1 MRKRILAPLA
11 GVVVTTAVA
20 LLVAGPGAANPPGV
34 TPGAKKLANFNII
47 ATPNDW
53 VADDNVCPNNGSRIF
68 YKRGTSNWTLTWNFD
83 PTVHGF
89 DIVDCDGTSDG
100 TGVVEE
106 DAGVAASVYLRVL
119 GPVTASLR
127 VFCLDVT
134 DVNGVNECLIDNVN
148 LGHNKSFTKVMT
160 HAMDDVFSQ
169 VLWTLQPSTNFRIA
183 QVDVY
188 TS

>member
-1 MRKRILAPLA
+1 MKKRIFAPLA
-11 GVVVTTAVA
+11 GVVVATAVA

-68 YKRGTSNWTLTWNFD
+68 YRRGTSNWTLTWNFD

-106 DAGVAASVYLRVL
+106 
-119 GPVTASLR
+119 
-127 VFCLDVT
+127 
-134 DVNGVNECLIDNVN
+134 
-148 LGHNKSFTKVMT
+148 
-160 HAMDDVFSQ
+160 
-169 VLWTLQPSTNFRIA
+169 
-183 QVDVY
+183 
-188 TS
+188 